1 MEWQGGRGT
10 AFQRLLAS
18 DSAPMRHLLSRPG
31 IAFDHLDVSGMPVF
45 LAEEN
50 LNAARTLSTD
60 DVWPGGGAGLN
71 LTGSGIGFLGIW
83 DSGAVRA
90 SHQEFGGRV
99 TIHDAGATSAHSTH
113 VAGTLIAAG
122 VDPAARGMAYQAA
135 LTSWNWDNDLGE
147 MAAAAAGGLRVSN
160 HSYGWISGWYW
171 SGSDWYWYGDIS
183 ISPLEAYQFGYY
195 GSKSRDQDEIAHAHP
210 TYLIVNSAGN
220 DRDDTGPGA
229 GGLHYVW
236 DGGWVLSTVT
246 RQADGASGG
255 YDCIGADKCAKN
267 TLTIGAVDDVP
278 AGYAAPADVVMSA
291 FSNWGPTDDGRI
303 KPDLVANGIGLTSS
317 LNGSDTEY
325 ATYSG
330 TSMASPNAAGSVA
343 LLGQHYEARLGTVP
357 RAATLKALLIHTADE
372 AGPAAGPDY
381 SHGWGLLNTRAAA
394 ELISLQE
401 VEDWHIQERQLQNGA
416 QENLSLWAEAG
427 YDVRITLGWT
437 DPPGT
442 SPAPALDP
450 PDPILIHDLDL
461 RCHPP
466 VGTARLPWIL
476 DPANPALAATP
487 GDNTRDNVEQI
498 HFTATETGIHTLVI
512 SHKGTIAPQA
522 YSLILGGATPYECT
536 NPTPL
541 APQVQIAL
549 SGGDVLLSWLP
560 VTESVGGCPLSDVEY
575 EVWKAAGVG
584 AAFTLLETI
593 VGTSTTDVGAVS
605 PSGLGLYR
613 VIAVSDGGGPDMV
626 LIPAGQFMMGQAG
639 VATPEHEVT
648 LTHDF
653 LLGRTEV
660 TNAQYLEALNWAQ
673 AQGLVSVVGDY
684 VQQYGVNLLRIN
696 ESGYDRYE
704 IRYNA
709 GTQQFYLHA
718 GTYDAGSWGPG
729 EAYPGGSYDPANHP
743 VKYVSWYGAACY
755 CDWRSQMENLPRYY
769 EGQWGQIPNPRNPY
783 TATGYRLPTE
793 AEWEFAAQYDDERTY
808 PWGSAAPTCT
818 LANFYNSSYYCVGW
832 TSPVGAHP
840 AGASSLGLQ
849 DMAGNVWEWCNDWYT
864 SYSAGAVSDPP
875 GPASG
880 SYRVVRGGGWGSF
893 GAASLPCASRGSV
906 NPSNTGNGSGFRLCR
921 TLP

>member
-1 MEWQGGRGT
+1 
-10 AFQRLLAS
+10 
-18 DSAPMRHLLSRPG
+18 
-31 IAFDHLDVSGMPVF
+31 
-45 LAEEN
+45 
-50 LNAARTLSTD
+50 
-60 DVWPGGGAGLN
+60 
-71 LTGSGIGFLGIW
+71 
-83 DSGAVRA
+83 
-90 SHQEFGGRV
+90 
-99 TIHDAGATSAHSTH
+99 
-113 VAGTLIAAG
+113 
-122 VDPAARGMAYQAA
+122 
-135 LTSWNWDNDLGE
+135 
-147 MAAAAAGGLRVSN
+147 
-160 HSYGWISGWYW
+160 
-171 SGSDWYWYGDIS
+171 
-183 ISPLEAYQFGYY
+183 
-195 GSKSRDQDEIAHAHP
+195 
-210 TYLIVNSAGN
+210 
-220 DRDDTGPGA
+220 
-229 GGLHYVW
+229 
-236 DGGWVLSTVT
+236 
-246 RQADGASGG
+246 
-255 YDCIGADKCAKN
+255 
-267 TLTIGAVDDVP
+267 
-278 AGYAAPADVVMSA
+278 
-291 FSNWGPTDDGRI
+291 
-303 KPDLVANGIGLTSS
+303 
-317 LNGSDTEY
+317 
-325 ATYSG
+325 
-330 TSMASPNAAGSVA
+330 
-343 LLGQHYEARLGTVP
+343 
-357 RAATLKALLIHTADE
+357 
-372 AGPAAGPDY
+372 
-381 SHGWGLLNTRAAA
+381 
-394 ELISLQE
+394 
-401 VEDWHIQERQLQNGA
+401 
-416 QENLSLWAEAG
+416 
-427 YDVRITLGWT
+427 
-437 DPPGT
+437 
-442 SPAPALDP
+442 
-450 PDPILIHDLDL
+450 
-461 RCHPP
+461 
-466 VGTARLPWIL
+466 
-476 DPANPALAATP
+476 
-487 GDNTRDNVEQI
+487 
-498 HFTATETGIHTLVI
+498 
-512 SHKGTIAPQA
+512 
-522 YSLILGGATPYECT
+522 
-536 NPTPL
+536 
-541 APQVQIAL
+541 
-549 SGGDVLLSWLP
+549 
-560 VTESVGGCPLSDVEY
+560 
-575 EVWKAAGVG
+575 
-584 AAFTLLETI
+584 
-593 VGTSTTDVGAVS
+593 
-605 PSGLGLYR
+605 
-613 VIAVSDGGGPDMV
+613 
-626 LIPAGQFMMGQAG
+626 MMGQAG